1 MDLIVNPYISYLI
14 CSNYLSTCWSIQLIS
29 YYVNRDCVFFIFPV
43 IILDNK
49 QKGGCEKTRL
59 SFFTAPFYIKYFF
72 LIYINLPLLAL
83 HFLTHNLTS
92 LSAKSNSVSND
103 ILSSILTQRFIIPAV
118 SDLFHCPI
126 AGIIKSAYCI

>member
-1 MDLIVNPYISYLI
+1 MDLIVNPHISYLI

-29 YYVNRDCVFFIFPV
+29 YYVNRDYVFFIFPV

-118 SDLFHCPI
+118 SDLLHRLTT
-126 AGIIKSAYCI
+126 GIIKSAYCI